1 MTIRPLTIEDVA
13 SAFEVHQSEQPS
25 PWSRAVFS
33 DCLSPP
39 YFANQLILDG
49 QLQGYYIGLQVLDE
63 ITLMD
68 IALRTSYHGQGWGK
82 KLLHDFIEQCQLR
95 KGAEVWLEV
104 RESNVP
110 AINLY
115 TAAGF
120 QLIEK
125 RKAYYETTAG
135 VEAAL
140 VMKLALAGRRKIV
153 SR

>member
-1 MTIRPLTIEDVA
+1 MLIRPLTVEDVVCA
-13 SAFEVHQSEQPS
+13 YEVHQSEQPS

-33 DCLSPP
+33 DCLSAP

-68 IALRTSYHGQGWGK
+68 IALRTAYHGQGWGK
-82 KLLHDFIEQCQLR
+82 KLLLDFIEQCQLR

-104 RESNVP
+104 RESNIP

-115 TAAGF
+115 SATGF
-120 QLIEK
+120 QLIER
-125 RKAYYETTAG
+125 RKAYYETAAG
-135 VEAAL
+135 FEAAL
-140 VMKLALAGRRKIV
+140 VMKLPLAGRRKSI
-153 SR
+153 

>member
-1 MTIRPLTIEDVA
+1 MIIRPLTIEDVVYA
-13 SAFEVHQSEQPS
+13 YEVHQSEQPS

-33 DCLSPP
+33 DCLSAP
-39 YFANQLILDG
+39 YFAYQLILDG

-63 ITLMD
+63 MTLMD
-68 IALRTSYHGQGWGK
+68 IALRTPYHGQGWGK
-82 KLLHDFIEQCQLR
+82 KLLQDFIAQCQLR
-95 KGAEVWLEV
+95 KGSEVWLEV

-115 TAAGF
+115 RTAGF

-125 RKAYYETTAG
+125 RKAYYETPAG

-140 VMKLALAGRRKIV
+140 IMKLALVGRRK
-153 SR
+153 SA